1 MALNKNSSASA
12 KRAQK
17 LSLET
22 AQLFSSASIK
32 SICIQW
38 SANVA
43 QLMATVVNINKNRW
57 NNERFLLTFSDTT
70 CAAST

>member
-1 MALNKNSSASA
+1 MALNKNPSASA

-17 LSLET
+17 LSLEI

-32 SICIQW
+32 STCIQW
-38 SANVA
+38 SAHVA

-57 NNERFLLTFSDTT
+57 NNERFLLTFSDTM
-70 CAAST
+70 